1 MSPNIPLTPLLVAVA
16 TGLMI
21 ALLGP
26 INALLQPIAGTW
38 GLSTV
43 VHVVGLTVSVLG
55 LLLIQRS
62 SFLGWALEPS
72 LCGALL
78 MVATLGLLTCAFL
91 LYRGL
96 QQGLPWYSYLG
107 GVIGLLVVLG
117 TVFSIQR
124 LGVANAMILILA
136 SQIAAAAVVGYLG
149 LLGQAANPL
158 SLLKVVGL
166 GVMVLGAVVA
176 VRN

>member
-1 MSPNIPLTPLLVAVA
+1 MSPNAPLPPLLVAVA

-26 INALLQPIAGTW
+26 INALLQPKAGTW

-55 LLLIQRS
+55 LLLIQRGG
-62 SFLGWALEPS
+62 FLGWPLEPT
-72 LCGALL
+72 LRGVLLATAL
-78 MVATLGLLTCAFL
+78 LGLLICAFL
-91 LYRGL
+91 FYRIL

-117 TVFSIQR
+117 TVFSIR
-124 LGVANAMILILA
+124 HLGVANAMTLILA
-136 SQIAAAAVVGYLG
+136 SQIAAAAVVGHLG

-158 SLLKVVGL
+158 SALKLLGL
-166 GVMVLGAVVA
+166 GVMVAGAVVA

>member
-1 MSPNIPLTPLLVAVA
+1 MSPSIPLLPLLVAVA

-26 INALLQPIAGTW
+26 INALLQPKAGTW

-55 LLLIQRS
+55 LLLIQRNG
-62 SFLGWALEPS
+62 FLGWALEPS
-72 LCGALL
+72 LRGGLVVGA
-78 MVATLGLLTCAFL
+78 ALGLLACALL

-124 LGVANAMILILA
+124 LGVANAMTIILA
-136 SQIAAAAVVGYLG
+136 SQIATAAVVGHLG
-149 LLGQAANPL
+149 LLGQAANPV
-158 SLLKVVGL
+158 SLLKMVGL
-166 GVMVLGAVVA
+166 GVMVAGAVVA

>member
-1 MSPNIPLTPLLVAVA
+1 MNSSISYLPFLVAVF

-26 INALLQPIAGTW
+26 INALLQHKAGPW

-43 VHVVGLTVSVLG
+43 VHVVGLTVAVLG
-55 LLLIQRS
+55 MLLYQRN

-72 LCGALL
+72 MRVGLLVGA
-78 MVATLGLLTCAFL
+78 MLGLLTTAFL
-91 LYRGL
+91 LSRGL

-107 GVIGLLVVLG
+107 GLIGLLVVLG
-117 TVFSIQR
+117 TVYSIQH
-124 LGVANAMILILA
+124 LGVANAMTIILT
-136 SQIAAAAVVGYLG
+136 SQIATAAVVGHLG
-149 LLGQAANPL
+149 LLGLAANPI
-158 SLLKVVGL
+158 SLLKMIGL
-166 GVMVLGAVVA
+166 GVMVAGAVVV